1 MPEFYATYLFKNVK
15 NSMVFS
21 GKLQLRVI
29 ELNQI
34 ERAIIEDK
42 QNDFGEEYLEKMNVL
57 IDDMVEYID
66 VI

>member
-1 MPEFYATYLFKNVK
+1 
-15 NSMVFS
+15 MVFS